1 MSLRTTQLYYVVT
14 TNLCIDRTID
24 VESTGRK
31 NIVTKKEV
39 TVSKVKDEKR
49 KIVFRDDNYSI
60 DSKSRLAAIEPE
72 IPLDANELIRAL
84 KDAIKNSKKKSGNST
99 AAKATTPKPAPD
111 PVIEP
116 EPIEEDDID
125 DIDTPV
131 EETTDETP
139 ETSTYPDDLDAV
151 IRKMY
156 KECKDAKLKAKV
168 KEVISEYGKLNDVD
182 EDGLERIYDM
192 MQE

>member
-1 MSLRTTQLYYVVT
+1 M
-14 TNLCIDRTID
+14 
-24 VESTGRK
+24 
-31 NIVTKKEV
+31 

-99 AAKATTPKPAPD
+99 AAKATIPKPAPD
-111 PVIEP
+111 PVTEP
-116 EPIEEDDID
+116 DPIEEDDID
-125 DIDTPV
+125 DIDAPV
-131 EETTDETP
+131 EEATDETP

>member
-1 MSLRTTQLYYVVT
+1 M
-14 TNLCIDRTID
+14 
-24 VESTGRK
+24 
-31 NIVTKKEV
+31 
-39 TVSKVKDEKR
+39 
-49 KIVFRDDNYSI
+49 
-60 DSKSRLAAIEPE
+60 
-72 IPLDANELIRAL
+72 IRAL

-99 AAKATTPKPAPD
+99 APKDTAPKPTPD
-111 PVIEP
+111 PVTEP
-116 EPIEEDDID
+116 DPIEEDDID

-131 EETTDETP
+131 EETTDESS